1 MTLGRR
7 RRSGTTL
14 VEALVATLLLSMAAA
29 ATVVAW
35 STMHLAPRNK
45 LMADR
50 ALAISMSEIE
60 RIHATGF
67 VYTST
72 GTTIRW
78 YDRNGTWLG
87 PDARTGFFRAETVI
101 AVVLSVPTGDS
112 DREMLEAR
120 IRIADFSNVTLYR
133 ESRTVLIFGG
143 I

>member
-1 MTLGRR
+1 VIRERR
-7 RRSGTTL
+7 RRSGATL
-14 VEALVATLLLSMAAA
+14 VEALVATLLLSLAAT

-35 STMHLAPRNK
+35 STMHQAPRNK

-50 ALAISMSEIE
+50 ALAISMTEIE

-78 YDRNGTWLG
+78 YDRNGAWLG
-87 PDARTGFFRAETVI
+87 PDARTGIYRSETVVS
-101 AVVLSVPTGDS
+101 VVLSVPTGDS

-120 IRIADFSNVTLYR
+120 VRVTDVSNSNLYR
-133 ESRTVLIFGG
+133 ESRTVLVFGG